1 MSDARITNLNSTL
14 IDICHQYQGIVRDL
28 QNVMQKIYESK
39 EPDEVNQLI
48 LDAHAEYIV
57 KLKKVDD
64 LIQAVRVE
72 LNLTELDLVKL
83 KTIH

>member
-1 MSDARITNLNSTL
+1 MSETRITNLNSTL
-14 IDICHQYQGIVRDL
+14 IDICHQYQCIVRDL
-28 QNVMQKIYESK
+28 QGVMQKIYESK

-48 LDAHAEYIV
+48 LDAHAKYIV